1 MQSTLND
8 AETESVWRQL
18 APLLEDAMSR
28 LSQKERTLVALQ
40 FFENKTGAETAALLG
55 INEWAARKRI
65 ERAMDKLQKF
75 FSNRG
80 INSTTATI
88 AGAISANSVQ
98 AAPIGLA
105 KTATAV
111 ALAKGATASASTLTF
126 IKGALKIMAWSKAK
140 TAFIVSVGLLLG
152 VGTATVLAPR
162 VRQIYIERDPAWIS
176 VTNASGVAVSNV
188 IFQGKHF
195 STGPVDLSSIGGAA
209 RLSLTAFGLSSDP
222 MVWITFEADGKE
234 FDSRG
239 KQPLRQRARYYEV
252 SSRHPLTLTIGA
264 DLLVTSSSGVNSH

>member
-80 INSTTATI
+80 INSTTATS

-111 ALAKGATASASTLTF
+111 ALAKGAAASASTLTL
-126 IKGALKIMAWSKAK
+126 IKGALKVMAWTKAK
-140 TAFIVSVGLLLG
+140 TALIVSVGLLLG

-195 STGPVDLSSIGGAA
+195 STGPVDLSSIGG
-209 RLSLTAFGLSSDP
+209 GG
-222 MVWITFEADGKE
+222 E
-234 FDSRG
+234 
-239 KQPLRQRARYYEV
+239 
-252 SSRHPLTLTIGA
+252 TLT
-264 DLLVTSSSGVNSH
+264 DSFRTVQ